1 MRDPATS
8 MAQFCAAI
16 LLWMSLSFQ
25 PAFAQDGAQDGA
37 QTSAVEIAAPAIA
50 QEAAQPII
58 QAPQEQIASAIDLN
72 DAALKEALEARAVAD
87 QAIIDALQAQQA
99 AAAQETGLAQEAD
112 APKKSF
118 IPTSPDEIKALA
130 TSLSETIIGWLT
142 SVSFLAQIG
151 AIILAYFI
159 APFLA
164 KSAKKRIFFLRAP
177 PGPDV
182 KLKPVR
188 DRVYALTPFLRTIFL
203 VALLATFAVVLKAV
217 PVAGQDWL
225 VKLAQGL
232 VVVFLIYSIIKTSI
246 QDPLLKKLATW
257 IVIPLALLAVFGYF
271 DNLIDGL
278 NGATLMQMGDT
289 PITAM
294 TLVRLAIFGALF
306 FWLGNL
312 SNTKGQEA
320 IRSQETLDAGVRE
333 IVAKMFQI
341 LLFIILVVLVMSFA
355 GIPLSGLVVIF
366 SAVGLGIGFGLQPIA
381 ANFISGM
388 IILFDRS
395 VKVGDFVNMEDDH
408 FGRVKA
414 INMRSTTVA
423 TADGIDIIIPNT
435 SFTEN
440 AYENWT
446 HDSPLQRYEVDF
458 TVAYKTDLDALVPII
473 HKAVLAHEDV
483 LSEPDEPS
491 VEFRAFTDNG
501 IHMCVEFWAEGIDD
515 GPNKFTSDVGFILL
529 RTLREHN
536 IEIPYPQRVVYQK
549 K

>member
-1 MRDPATS
+1 MREFTVS
-8 MAQFCAAI
+8 IAQFCAAF
-16 LLWMSLSFQ
+16 LLWMTLSFQ
-25 PAFAQDGAQDGA
+25 PAFAQDEAA
-37 QTSAVEIAAPAIA
+37 TIAAPAP
-50 QEAAQPII
+50 EAAQEVSQAAVEAAKPAV
-58 QAPQEQIASAIDLN
+58 QAPAAIDLN
-72 DAALKEALEARAVAD
+72 DVALKEALDARAAAD
-87 QAIIDALQAQQA
+87 QAIIDALQAQRA
-99 AAAQETGLAQEAD
+99 NAAQGGSFEGGED

-118 IPTSPDEIKALA
+118 IPTSPEDIKALA
-130 TSLSETIIGWLT
+130 SSLSQTVIGWLT
-142 SVSFLAQIG
+142 SISFLAQIG
-151 AIILAYFI
+151 AIALAYFI

-164 KSAKKRIFFLRAP
+164 KSAKKRIFLFREP
-177 PGPDV
+177 PADDV
-182 KLKPVR
+182 KLKLVR
-188 DRVYALTPFLRTIFL
+188 DRVYALGQFLRTIFL
-203 VALLATFAVVLKAV
+203 VALLATFAVILKTV
-217 PVAGQDWL
+217 PAAGQDWL

-246 QDPLLKKLATW
+246 QNPLFKKLATW

-278 NGATLMQMGDT
+278 NGATFMQMGDT

-312 SNTKGQEA
+312 SNSKGQEA

-341 LLFIILVVLVMSFA
+341 LLFIILIVLVMSFA

-395 VKVGDFVNMEDDH
+395 VKVGDFVNMEDDK

-458 TVAYKTDLDALVPII
+458 SVAYNTDLDALVPII

-483 LSEPDEPS
+483 LTEPDEPS